1 MAESSEA
8 EWVRRLLDVGRALTA
23 ELDTAVVLERLLE
36 GAREITGARYAAI
49 GVLDDGQTELEQFL
63 TSGIDAAVRS
73 SMGDLPRGRGVLGEL
88 IEHPHPLRLRDIGQ
102 HPSSYGFP
110 AGHPPMHSFLGVP
123 VKISGRVWGN
133 LYLTEKA
140 HGEFTEAD
148 EEAAVILAQ
157 WAAIAIE
164 NARLYEASERAR
176 RELEKALLG
185 LEAIRDVSAAIG
197 KEITLEHVL
206 EIIVKRGRA
215 LVSAQSLVIMLRD
228 GTELVVHTSA
238 GHVKDLRGARLPISE
253 STSGEVLESHRP
265 ERISDVTS
273 RLRIDPREFG
283 VTDPQTG
290 LLVPMVYR
298 GRAVGILAAFDRG
311 AERNSFTDD
320 DEEMLRTFA
329 ASAATAV
336 ALAQSVQAD
345 RLHTSLVAGEVERS
359 RWAREL
365 HDETL
370 QGLGGLRLLLSSAVR
385 RGEPEHA
392 KKAMEEAVAH
402 IEREIENLRAIISE
416 LRPAALDELGLR
428 TAIEALL
435 DRHRDQ
441 NGLQIE
447 QALTLPGPAATSER
461 LDSEI
466 ESTVYRL
473 VQEALSNIVK
483 HSEADKVRV
492 AIGEA
497 NGELLVEVKDDGVGF
512 DTNDSSH
519 GFGLLGMQER
529 VGLAGGTLSVSS
541 GEHGTL
547 VFAWVPARRGE
558 SQAHSDSERA
568 AAGQ

>member
-8 EWVRRLLDVGRALTA
+8 EWVRRLLDVGGALA
-23 ELDTAVVLERLLE
+23 RELDTGVVLDRLLE
-36 GAREITGARYAAI
+36 GARAITGARYAAL
-49 GVLDDGQTELEQFL
+49 GVLNDEQTELEQFL

-73 SMGDLPRGRGVLGEL
+73 SLGDLPRGRGVLGEL
-88 IEHPHPLRLRDIGQ
+88 IEHPHALRLSDIGQ

-123 VKISGRVWGN
+123 VVIRGRVWGN

-140 HGEFTEAD
+140 KGDFTEAD
-148 EEAAVILAQ
+148 EEAALVLAE

-176 RELEKALLG
+176 RELEKAHLG
-185 LEAIRDVSAAIG
+185 LEAIRDVAVAIG

-228 GTELVVHTSA
+228 GAELVVHMSA

-253 STSGEVLESHRP
+253 STSGQVLERHRP

-283 VTDPQTG
+283 VTNPQTA

-298 GRAVGILAAFDRG
+298 GRALGILAAFDRG
-311 AERNSFTDD
+311 PERDGFTDD

-345 RLHTSLVAGEVERS
+345 RLHSSLVAGEVERS

-370 QGLGGLRLLLSSAVR
+370 QGLGGLRLLLSSAL
-385 RGEPEHA
+385 RGGDPERG
-392 KKAMEEAVAH
+392 KGAMEEAVCTSSARSRTCARSSRSCAPQRLTSWVCAPPSKPCLTATA
-402 IEREIENLRAIISE
+402 ISTDFRSRKRSPCPDRQRRASVLTRRSRAPSTGWCRRLSRTSSSIPRRTRSEWRSVRRRENCLSKSRTTAWDSTPRIRAEGSGCSGC
-416 LRPAALDELGLR
+416 RSVWVSPAA
-428 TAIEALL
+428 
-435 DRHRDQ
+435 
-441 NGLQIE
+441 
-447 QALTLPGPAATSER
+447 P
-461 LDSEI
+461 
-466 ESTVYRL
+466 
-473 VQEALSNIVK
+473 
-483 HSEADKVRV
+483 
-492 AIGEA
+492 
-497 NGELLVEVKDDGVGF
+497 
-512 DTNDSSH
+512 
-519 GFGLLGMQER
+519 
-529 VGLAGGTLSVSS
+529 
-541 GEHGTL
+541 
-547 VFAWVPARRGE
+547 
-558 SQAHSDSERA
+558 
-568 AAGQ
+568 